1 MDIPTTTYMISLGLV
16 FLFFIVGLSIICYQN
31 YQKKKKIDLLERNKF
46 IGQIYQDFIDN
57 PNDENF
63 FRGLI

>member
-31 YQKKKKIDLLERNKF
+31 YQKKKKIDLLERNNFYYQIDDKF
-46 IGQIYQDFIDN
+46 VHYHNRQMS
-57 PNDENF
+57 
-63 FRGLI
+63 